1 MKLGE
6 IMGRTPGDYMG
17 TILMRTIEL
26 EHGDIF
32 VASSYV
38 WLTVR
43 HGLLMAYRFIDGL
56 ANLKTVDL
64 SMAMLN
70 NQMVDGI

>member
-1 MKLGE
+1 MGNSTRNDGNWSWNIHQDFPATDEPWRGNQQGYSSRMKLGE

-38 WLTVR
+38 
-43 HGLLMAYRFIDGL
+43 
-56 ANLKTVDL
+56 
-64 SMAMLN
+64 
-70 NQMVDGI
+70 